1 MSINEQGELLE
12 LFENFKAKCAEPNT
26 QIKATDEHINTAV
39 YKLYNLN
46 DDEIKIIKTARNS
59 KFGIPILLSFWGLI

>member
-1 MSINEQGELLE
+1 MEFKDFLKLSKLKVSINEQGELLE

-39 YKLYNLN
+39 YKLYNLS
-46 DDEIKIIKTARNS
+46 DDEIKVVENS
-59 KFGIPILLSFWGLI
+59 